1 MAAAEP
7 GRPARPLDVRGLATI
22 DLAHLDAV
30 AARLLRVDRKYLL
43 TPREAQRLVDHLAR
57 DIRVLELEGRTAFR
71 YASLYFDTAPAGIG
85 ESFRAAA
92 TGRRRR
98 VKVRTRGYLDTRRAW
113 LEVKAPTGRDESE
126 KRRIELDWEAVAPGL
141 GTTGSADGPGRT
153 DRTAGAGSTGRADG
167 PADPTA
173 LPGGAEARDQ
183 LGAALSAVGSR
194 VLPEELRGVLRT
206 SYTRT
211 TLALP
216 REGARVT
223 VDSGLTW
230 TDPVTS
236 RELSTPVVVVET
248 KSGQSPGRADR
259 HLWRLGHRP
268 ARISKY
274 AVGLSLMGLDESAAA
289 DNRWHRTLRTLY
301 EAGQP

>member
-1 MAAAEP
+1 MAGAEP
-7 GRPARPLDVRGLATI
+7 GRAARGLDVRGLATI

-57 DIRVLELEGRTAFR
+57 DVRVLEHEGRTAFR
-71 YASLYFDTAPAGIG
+71 YASLYFDTAPAGVG
-85 ESFRAAA
+85 ESYRAAA

-126 KRRIELDWEAVAPGL
+126 KRRIELSWDAVAPGL
-141 GTTGSADGPGRT
+141 GVPGHSLPGHDDLGLTGGPDG
-153 DRTAGAGSTGRADG
+153 A
-167 PADPTA
+167 ADPTA
-173 LPGGAEARDQ
+173 LPGGTAARDQ
-183 LGAALSAVGSR
+183 LGAALGAEGSQ

-248 KSGQSPGRADR
+248 KSGQSPGRADK

-274 AVGLSLMGLDESAAA
+274 AVGLSLMGLDQHAAA
-289 DNRWHRTLRTLY
+289 DNRWHRTLRTLH